1 MMKDTWKRPTP
12 RGRKGGR
19 RSRQARPASLDLS
32 KPISSGKQRA
42 PIKSGKTGPYSKNS
56 RVRLFTWSS
65 ELELLLRVKEQ
76 QAPSRQRKEPNPDSG
91 SAGQAQRRTL
101 AVPDSFGVAPDVGV
115 IPRCAWEACW
125 LGTRP
130 GKPPRDI
137 QSYRMVRGCC
147 GPETRTVYLPET
159 LPHVDYI
166 RARLADIGIG
176 TLLF

>member
-1 MMKDTWKRPTP
+1 MNTWKRPIP
-12 RGRKGGR
+12 RGKNGGR
-19 RSRQARPASLDLS
+19 RARPSSIDLTQ
-32 KPISSGKQRA
+32 PVTNGRPRA
-42 PIKSGKTGPYSKNS
+42 PLRKAHTGPYSRNS
-56 RVRLFTWSS
+56 RVQLFQWSS
-65 ELELLLRVKEQ
+65 ELDLLVRVHERRAVRVKR
-76 QAPSRQRKEPNPDSG
+76 SNPDSG

-101 AVPDSFGVAPDVGV
+101 AVPDSFGIAPDVGV

-125 LGTRP
+125 LGARP